1 MKNQQGITLV
11 SLLVG
16 LAISML
22 CLMALLALFRTVIH
36 TSIDAR
42 KSSVLDTQLQNSLTT
57 VQVLV
62 QNAGFGYPASTS
74 TAPNIVEVASIAD
87 VTANKAIL
95 WRWDPDVDR
104 TTGSICQG
112 ITYTENALI
121 LLKKTCSYNL
131 PLTTGSTWEKDSTL
145 AYFPTGTTI
154 TFELKDQPLNKP
166 CAPYGSAIITGIKV
180 LKITASDSTGTTI
193 KLPVCLSNILSTS

>member
-1 MKNQQGITLV
+1 MKNQQGFTLV

-36 TSIDAR
+36 TSVDAR
-42 KSSVLDTQLQNSLTT
+42 KSSILDTQLQNSLTT
-57 VQVLV
+57 IQVLA
-62 QNAGFGYPASTS
+62 QNAGFGYPASS
-74 TAPNIVEVASIAD
+74 IPNIVEVASIAN
-87 VTANKAIL
+87 VTTNKAIL
-95 WRWDPDVDR
+95 WRWDDDVN
-104 TTGSICQG
+104 TATASICQG
-112 ITYTENALI
+112 ITYTENSLI
-121 LLKKTCSYNL
+121 LLKSTCSYDL
-131 PLTTGSTWEKDSTL
+131 PLATGSTWEKDGTL
-145 AYFPTGTTI
+145 AYFPAGTTI

>member
-1 MKNQQGITLV
+1 MKNQQGFTLV

-22 CLMALLALFRTVIH
+22 CLIALLALFRTVIH
-36 TSIDAR
+36 TSVDAR
-42 KSSVLDTQLQNSLTT
+42 KSSILDTKLQNSLTT
-57 VQVLV
+57 IQVLT
-62 QNAGFGYPASTS
+62 QNAGFGYPASS
-74 TAPNIVEVASIAD
+74 IPNIVEVASIAN
-87 VTANKAIL
+87 VTTNKAIL
-95 WRWDPDVDR
+95 WRLDDDIN
-104 TTGSICQG
+104 TTTASICQG

-154 TFELKDQPLNKP
+154 TFELKDQPPNKP

-180 LKITASDSTGTTI
+180 LKITASDSTRTTI

>member
-1 MKNQQGITLV
+1 MKNQQGFTLV

-36 TSIDAR
+36 TSVDAR
-42 KSSVLDTQLQNSLTT
+42 KSSILDTQLQNSLTT
-57 VQVLV
+57 IQVLA
-62 QNAGFGYPASTS
+62 QNAGFGYPASS
-74 TAPNIVEVASIAD
+74 IPNIVEVASIAN
-87 VTANKAIL
+87 VTTNKAIL
-95 WRWDPDVDR
+95 WRWDDDVN
-104 TTGSICQG
+104 TATASICQG

-121 LLKKTCSYNL
+121 LLKSTCSYDL
-131 PLTTGSTWEKDSTL
+131 PLATGSTWEKDGTL
-145 AYFPTGTTI
+145 AYFPAGTTI

-180 LKITASDSTGTTI
+180 LKITASDSTGTKI
-193 KLPVCLSNILSTS
+193 KFPVCLSNILSTS

>member
-1 MKNQQGITLV
+1 MKNQQGFTLV

-22 CLMALLALFRTVIH
+22 CLIALLALFRTVIY
-36 TSIDAR
+36 TSVDAR
-42 KSSVLDTQLQNSLTT
+42 KSSILDTQLQNSLTT
-57 VQVLV
+57 IQVLA
-62 QNAGFGYPASTS
+62 QNAGFGYPASS
-74 TAPNIVEVASIAD
+74 IPNIVEVASIPN
-87 VTANKAIL
+87 VTTNKAIL
-95 WRWDPDVDR
+95 WRLDDDVK
-104 TTGSICQG
+104 TTTASICQG
-112 ITYTENALI
+112 ITYTENSLI
-121 LLKKTCSYNL
+121 LLKSRCSYDL
-131 PLTTGSTWEKDSTL
+131 PLATGSTWEKDSTL

>member
-1 MKNQQGITLV
+1 MRNQQGITLV

-36 TSIDAR
+36 TSVDAR

-62 QNAGFGYPASTS
+62 QNAGFGYPASS
-74 TAPNIVEVASIAD
+74 VPNIIEVASIED

-95 WRWDPDVDR
+95 WRWDPDID
-104 TTGSICQG
+104 TTTKSICQG

-131 PLTTGSTWEKDSTL
+131 SLTTGSTWEKDSTL
-145 AYFPTGTTI
+145 ASFPIGTTI
-154 TFELKDQPLNKP
+154 TFELKDQT
-166 CAPYGSAIITGIKV
+166 CAPYGSAIIKGSKV
-180 LKITASDSTGTTI
+180 LNITTNYSTGTSI
-193 KLPVCLSNILSTS
+193 KFPVCLSNILSIS

>member
-1 MKNQQGITLV
+1 MKNQQGFTLV

-36 TSIDAR
+36 TSVDAR
-42 KSSVLDTQLQNSLTT
+42 KSSILDTQLQNSLTT
-57 VQVLV
+57 IQVLT
-62 QNAGFGYPASTS
+62 QNAGFGYPASS
-74 TAPNIVEVASIAD
+74 IPNIVEVASIAN
-87 VTANKAIL
+87 VTTNKAIL
-95 WRWDPDVDR
+95 WRLDDDIK
-104 TTGSICQG
+104 TTTASICQG

-121 LLKKTCSYNL
+121 LLKSTCSYDL
-131 PLTTGSTWEKDSTL
+131 PLATGSTWEKDSTL
-145 AYFPTGTTI
+145 AYFPTGTTV
-154 TFELKDQPLNKP
+154 TFELKDQP

>member
-95 WRWDPDVDR
+95 WRWDPDVDS

-131 PLTTGSTWEKDSTL
+131 PLTTGSTWERDSTL
-145 AYFPTGTTI
+145 ASFPTGTTI
-154 TFELKDQPLNKP
+154 TFELEDQT
-166 CAPYGSAIITGIKV
+166 CAPYGSAIIKGTKV
-180 LKITASDSTGTTI
+180 LNMTTNYSTGTPI
-193 KLPVCLSNILSTS
+193 KFPVCLSNILRTS

>member
-22 CLMALLALFRTVIH
+22 CLMALLVLFRTVIH
-36 TSIDAR
+36 TSVDAR

-62 QNAGFGYPASTS
+62 QNAGFGYPASTV
-74 TAPNIVEVASIAD
+74 PNIVEVASIAD

-95 WRWDPDVDR
+95 WRWDPDVDS

-131 PLTTGSTWEKDSTL
+131 PLTTGSTWERDSTL
-145 AYFPTGTTI
+145 ASFPTGTTI
-154 TFELKDQPLNKP
+154 TFELEDQT
-166 CAPYGSAIITGIKV
+166 CAPYGLEIIKGTKV
-180 LKITASDSTGTTI
+180 LNITTNYSTGTLI
-193 KLPVCLSNILSTS
+193 KSPVCLSNILSTS

>member
-36 TSIDAR
+36 TSVDAR

-62 QNAGFGYPASTS
+62 QNAGFGYPASTV
-74 TAPNIVEVASIAD
+74 PNIVEVASIAD

-95 WRWDPDVDR
+95 WRWDPDVDS

-131 PLTTGSTWEKDSTL
+131 PLTTGSTWERDSTL
-145 AYFPTGTTI
+145 ASFPTGTTI
-154 TFELKDQPLNKP
+154 TFELEDQT
-166 CAPYGSAIITGIKV
+166 CAPYGSAIIKGTKV
-180 LKITASDSTGTTI
+180 LNITASDSTGTTI
-193 KLPVCLSNILSTS
+193 KFPVCLSNILSTS

>member
-1 MKNQQGITLV
+1 MKNQQGFTLV

-36 TSIDAR
+36 TSVDAR
-42 KSSVLDTQLQNSLTT
+42 KSSILDTQLQNSLTT
-57 VQVLV
+57 IQVLA
-62 QNAGFGYPASTS
+62 QNAGFGYPASS
-74 TAPNIVEVASIAD
+74 IPNIVEVASIAN
-87 VTANKAIL
+87 VTTNKAIL
-95 WRWDPDVDR
+95 WRWDDDVN
-104 TTGSICQG
+104 TATASICQG

-121 LLKKTCSYNL
+121 LLKSTCSYDL
-131 PLTTGSTWEKDSTL
+131 PLATGSTWEKDGTL
-145 AYFPTGTTI
+145 AYFPAGTTI

>member
-1 MKNQQGITLV
+1 MKNQQGFTLV

-36 TSIDAR
+36 TSVDAR
-42 KSSVLDTQLQNSLTT
+42 KSSILDTQLQNSLTT
-57 VQVLV
+57 IQVLA
-62 QNAGFGYPASTS
+62 QNAGFGYPASS
-74 TAPNIVEVASIAD
+74 IPNIVEVASIAD

-95 WRWDPDVDR
+95 WRLDDDIK
-104 TTGSICQG
+104 TTTASICQG

-121 LLKKTCSYNL
+121 LLKSRCSYDL
-131 PLTTGSTWEKDSTL
+131 PLATGSTWEKDSTL

-154 TFELKDQPLNKP
+154 TFVLKDQI
-166 CAPYGSAIITGIKV
+166 CAPYGSAIITGTKV
-180 LKITASDSTGTTI
+180 LNITASDSTGTKI
-193 KLPVCLSNILSTS
+193 KFPVCLSNILSTS